1 MNLSRFQFKRLQ
13 TRLLITLLLPVL
25 VIVLLGGAVSFW
37 YSRGIMLDQWN
48 ESAVVKL
55 QRAAHNIEMQQLK
68 PVNLLN
74 VLFQVSGRKSI
85 VMSPDQVVD
94 YLLVMDGVVSAAY
107 EPADPA
113 AVPQTGRMSG
123 MGHMDRM
130 NMAEHPGMRFSRSQI
145 ASVSGPRYHADEQGR
160 TVTMHI
166 SLFGVSE
173 KLLGDLVIR
182 MDFDFL
188 LKDILALGWWQSDM
202 ACIVDETGAYMAHTN
217 MTMTD
222 RRSLGGTDDP
232 LELAVLEKMN
242 SQPFGTVSLK
252 GHPPDQ
258 IAGFYKLEQVPWTII
273 MFADGHKILGP
284 IVTYRNGLA
293 LGVFVLAA
301 LVLVLI
307 RFHMCRMVRQ
317 IQQLSEKAQAV
328 AEGDYGSPIP
338 VESRDE
344 IGQLVESFNTMVEG
358 LEERDHIRNI
368 FGRYVDPDFAR
379 TLMAH
384 PEAGQ
389 LGGVRRE
396 AVMLMSDIRG
406 FTNLSETLEP
416 EVIVAIL
423 NRYFSHMIEI
433 IRAHQGIIVDF
444 YGDAILV
451 FFDPLD
457 EPIQK
462 TVRRAVQCA
471 FAMQDRMPG
480 VNRELKAQNMPDL
493 SMGIGLH
500 AGQVVVGNIGSTTRA
515 KYGVV
520 GSAVNITSR
529 IQEQA
534 RKRQILVSNAVLNHA
549 AKWVALQVRSSFP
562 ADLKGVD
569 QAMTLHVI
577 EPETK
582 KKEDKQD
589 GEFRQGMLKIKPVS

>member
-1 MNLSRFQFKRLQ
+1 MDLSRFQFKKLQ
-13 TRLLITLLLPVL
+13 TRLLISLLLPVL
-25 VIVLLGGAVSFW
+25 VIVLLGGAASFW
-37 YSRGIMLDQWN
+37 YSRGIMLDQWQ

-55 QRAAHNIEMQQLK
+55 QRAAHYIEMRVFK
-68 PVNLLN
+68 PVDLLN
-74 VLFQVSGRKSI
+74 VLFKVSDRKDI
-85 VMSPDQVVD
+85 AISPDQVVD
-94 YLLVMDGVVSAAY
+94 YLLVMDGVVSAEY

-113 AVPQTGRMSG
+113 TAPPAARLPG
-123 MGHMDRM
+123 MGNMDRM

-145 ASVSGPRYHADEQGR
+145 ASVSGPRYHADEKGR
-160 TVTMHI
+160 TVIMQI

-173 KLLGDLVIR
+173 KRLGDLVIR
-182 MDFDFL
+182 MEFDFL

-222 RRSLGGTDDP
+222 RKTLGGSDDP
-232 LELAVLEKMN
+232 LEQAIFEKMN
-242 SQPFGTVSLK
+242 TQPFGTVSLK
-252 GHPPDQ
+252 GHPPDL
-258 IAGFYKLEQVPWTII
+258 IAGFYKLAQVPWTII

-307 RFHMCRMVRQ
+307 RFHMCRMVSQ

-328 AEGDYGSPIP
+328 AKGDYGSPIP
-338 VESRDE
+338 VNSRDE
-344 IGQLVESFNTMVEG
+344 IGHLVESFNTMVEG
-358 LEERDHIRNI
+358 LEERDHIRNS

-406 FTNLSETLEP
+406 FTNMSETLEP

-433 IRAHQGIIVDF
+433 IQTHQGIIVDF

-457 EPIQK
+457 EPTSD
-462 TVRRAVQCA
+462 TVLRAVHCA
-471 FAMQDRMPG
+471 FDMQFKMPE
-480 VNRELKAQNMPDL
+480 VNRELKKQNLPDL
-493 SMGIGLH
+493 AMGIGIH
-500 AGQVVVGNIGSTTRA
+500 AGQVVVGNIGSDARA

-529 IQEQA
+529 VQEQA
-534 RKRQILVSNAVLNHA
+534 RKKQILISDAVLD
-549 AKWVALQVRSSFP
+549 KTTRDKDLQVKSSFP

-577 EPETK
+577 EPAK
-582 KKEDKQD
+582 PY
-589 GEFRQGMLKIKPVS
+589 KILCT

>member
-1 MNLSRFQFKRLQ
+1 MDLTRFRFKTLQ
-13 TRLLITLLLPVL
+13 ARILALLLVPVVVL
-25 VIVLLGGAVSFW
+25 VLLGGAASFW

-55 QRAAHNIEMQQLK
+55 QRAAHNIEMRLLK
-68 PVNLLN
+68 PVDMLN
-74 VLFQVSGRKSI
+74 ILFQVSDRKGI
-85 VMSPDQVVD
+85 VISPDQVVD

-107 EPADPA
+107 DPADPA
-113 AVPQTGRMSG
+113 AVPPTGKMPG

-130 NMAEHPGMRFSRSQI
+130 NVAEHPGMGFSRSQI
-145 ASVSGPRYHADEQGR
+145 ASVSSPRYHADEQGR

-173 KLLGDLVIR
+173 KPLGDLIIR

-222 RRSLGGTDDP
+222 RKTLGGSDDP
-232 LELAVLEKMN
+232 LEQAIFEKMG
-242 SQPFGTVSLK
+242 SQPFGTVSLE
-252 GHPPDQ
+252 GHPPDL
-258 IAGFYKLEQVPWTII
+258 IAGFYKLAQVPWTII

-293 LGVFVLAA
+293 LGVFILAA

-317 IQQLSEKAQAV
+317 IQELSEKAQAV

-338 VESRDE
+338 VESEDE
-344 IGQLVESFNTMVEG
+344 VGHLVESFNTMVKG
-358 LEERDHIRNI
+358 LEERDHIRNS

-384 PEAGQ
+384 PEAGR

-406 FTNLSETLEP
+406 FTSLSETLGP
-416 EVIVAIL
+416 EVIVAVL

-433 IRAHQGIIVDF
+433 IRIHQGIIVDF

-471 FAMQDRMPG
+471 FAMQDRMPV
-480 VNRELKAQNMPDL
+480 VNRELKAQNLPDL

-520 GSAVNITSR
+520 GSAVNTTSR

-534 RKRQILVSNAVLNHA
+534 RKGQILVSDAVLDNA
-549 AKWVALQVRSSFP
+549 AEKVALQVLSSFP
-562 ADLKGVD
+562 ADLKGMD

-577 EPETK
+577 EPAK
-582 KKEDKQD
+582 S
-589 GEFRQGMLKIKPVS
+589 V

>member
-1 MNLSRFQFKRLQ
+1 MDLTRFRFKTLQ
-13 TRLLITLLLPVL
+13 ARILALLLVPVVVL
-25 VIVLLGGAVSFW
+25 LLLGGAASFW

-55 QRAAHNIEMQQLK
+55 QRAAHNIEMRLLK
-68 PVNLLN
+68 PVDLLN
-74 VLFQVSGRKSI
+74 VLFQVSDRKGI
-85 VMSPDQVVD
+85 VITPDQVKE
-94 YLLVMDGVVSAAY
+94 YLLVMDGVVSAVY
-107 EPADPA
+107 EPADPPDPA
-113 AVPQTGRMSG
+113 AASPAGEMPG

-130 NMAEHPGMRFSRSQI
+130 NLGEHSGMGFFRSQI
-145 ASVSGPRYHADEQGR
+145 ASVSSPRYHADDQGR

-173 KLLGDLVIR
+173 KPLGDLVIR

-188 LKDILALGWWQSDM
+188 LKDILVLGWWQSDM

-217 MTMTD
+217 MNMTD
-222 RRSLGGTDDP
+222 RRTLGGSDDP
-232 LELAVLEKMN
+232 LEMAVLEKMN

-252 GHPPDQ
+252 GHPPDL
-258 IAGFYKLEQVPWTII
+258 IAGFYKLAQVPWTII

-284 IVTYRNGLA
+284 IVTYRNSLA
-293 LGVFVLAA
+293 LGVFILAA
-301 LVLVLI
+301 LVLILI

-338 VESRDE
+338 VESEDE
-344 IGQLVESFNTMVEG
+344 VGHLVESFNTMVTG
-358 LEERDHIRNI
+358 LEERDHIRNS

-384 PEAGQ
+384 PEAGR

-406 FTNLSETLEP
+406 FTSLSETLGP
-416 EVIVAIL
+416 EVIVAVL

-433 IRAHQGIIVDF
+433 IQEHQGIIVDF

-457 EPIQK
+457 EPVRK
-462 TVRRAVQCA
+462 TVRRAVLCA
-471 FAMQDRMPG
+471 FAMQERMPA
-480 VNRELKAQNMPDL
+480 VNRELTARELPDL
-493 SMGIGLH
+493 SMGIGIH
-500 AGQVVVGNIGSTTRA
+500 AGQVVVGNIGSDARA

-520 GSAVNITSR
+520 GPPVNNTAR
-529 IQEQA
+529 IQELA
-534 RKRQILVSNAVLNHA
+534 EKGQILVSDALLDKARDEVKVL
-549 AKWVALQVRSSFP
+549 SSFS

-569 QAMTLHVI
+569 QALKLHVI
-577 EPETK
+577 APK
-582 KKEDKQD
+582 NA
-589 GEFRQGMLKIKPVS
+589 P

>member
-1 MNLSRFQFKRLQ
+1 
-13 TRLLITLLLPVL
+13 
-25 VIVLLGGAVSFW
+25 
-37 YSRGIMLDQWN
+37 
-48 ESAVVKL
+48 
-55 QRAAHNIEMQQLK
+55 
-68 PVNLLN
+68 
-74 VLFQVSGRKSI
+74 
-85 VMSPDQVVD
+85 
-94 YLLVMDGVVSAAY
+94 
-107 EPADPA
+107 
-113 AVPQTGRMSG
+113 
-123 MGHMDRM
+123 
-130 NMAEHPGMRFSRSQI
+130 
-145 ASVSGPRYHADEQGR
+145 
-160 TVTMHI
+160 
-166 SLFGVSE
+166 VSE
-173 KLLGDLVIR
+173 KRLGDLVIR
-182 MDFDFL
+182 MEFDFL

-222 RRSLGGTDDP
+222 RKTLGGSDDP
-232 LELAVLEKMN
+232 LEQAIFEKMKT
-242 SQPFGTVSLK
+242 QPFGTVSLK
-252 GHPPDQ
+252 GHPPDL
-258 IAGFYKLEQVPWTII
+258 IAGFYKLAQVPWTII

-307 RFHMCRMVRQ
+307 RFHMCRMVSQ

-328 AEGDYGSPIP
+328 AKGDYGSPIP
-338 VESRDE
+338 VNSRDE
-344 IGQLVESFNTMVEG
+344 IGHLVESFNTMVEG
-358 LEERDHIRNI
+358 LEERDHIRNS

-406 FTNLSETLEP
+406 FTNMSETLEP

-433 IRAHQGIIVDF
+433 IQTHQGIIVDF

-457 EPIQK
+457 EPTSD
-462 TVRRAVQCA
+462 TVLRAVHCA
-471 FAMQDRMPG
+471 FDMQAKMPE
-480 VNRELKAQNMPDL
+480 VNRELKKQNLPDL
-493 SMGIGLH
+493 AMGIGIH
-500 AGQVVVGNIGSTTRA
+500 AGQVVVGNIGSDARA

-534 RKRQILVSNAVLNHA
+534 RKKQILISDAVLD
-549 AKWVALQVRSSFP
+549 KTTRDKDLQVKSSFP

-577 EPETK
+577 EPA
-582 KKEDKQD
+582 
-589 GEFRQGMLKIKPVS
+589 KPYKTLCT

>member
-1 MNLSRFQFKRLQ
+1 MNSTRFRFKTLQ
-13 TRLLITLLLPVL
+13 ARILTLLLVPVVML
-25 VIVLLGGAVSFW
+25 VLLGGAISFW
-37 YSRGIMLDQWN
+37 YSRGIMLDQWD

-55 QRAAHNIEMQQLK
+55 QRAAHNIEMRLLK
-68 PVNLLN
+68 PVDLLN
-74 VLFQVSGRKSI
+74 VLFQVSDRKGI
-85 VMSPDQVVD
+85 VITPDQVKE
-94 YLLVMDGVVSAAY
+94 YLLVMDGVVSAVY
-107 EPADPA
+107 EPADPPDTA
-113 AVPQTGRMSG
+113 AASPARRVPG

-130 NMAEHPGMRFSRSQI
+130 NLGEHSGMGFFRSQI
-145 ASVSGPRYHADEQGR
+145 ASVSSPRYHADGHGR
-160 TVTMHI
+160 TVTIHI
-166 SLFGVSE
+166 SLFGVSD
-173 KLLGDLVIR
+173 KPLGDLIIR
-182 MDFDFL
+182 MDFNFL

-217 MTMTD
+217 MNMTD
-222 RRSLGGTDDP
+222 RRTLGGSGDP
-232 LELAVLEKMN
+232 LEMAVLEKMN

-252 GHPPDQ
+252 GHPPDL

-338 VESRDE
+338 EDSRDE
-344 IGQLVESFNTMVEG
+344 IGQLVESFNTMVTG
-358 LEERDHIRNI
+358 LEERDHIRNS

-384 PEAGQ
+384 PEAGRM
-389 LGGVRRE
+389 GGVRRE

-406 FTNLSETLEP
+406 FTNLSETMEP

-433 IRAHQGIIVDF
+433 IRVYQGIIVDF
-444 YGDAILV
+444 FGDAILV

-457 EPIQK
+457 EPTTD
-462 TVRRAVQCA
+462 TVLRAVRCA
-471 FAMQDRMPG
+471 SRMQSQMPE
-480 VNRELKAQNMPDL
+480 VNRELEKMDLPEL
-493 SMGIGLH
+493 SMGIGIH
-500 AGQVVVGNIGSTTRA
+500 AGQVVVGNIGSPTRA

-534 RKRQILVSNAVLNHA
+534 RKEQILVSDAVLE
-549 AKWVALQVRSSFP
+549 KVKDKVTVRTSVSRN
-562 ADLKGVD
+562 LKGMD

-577 EPETK
+577 EPADET
-582 KKEDKQD
+582 
-589 GEFRQGMLKIKPVS
+589 LPAV